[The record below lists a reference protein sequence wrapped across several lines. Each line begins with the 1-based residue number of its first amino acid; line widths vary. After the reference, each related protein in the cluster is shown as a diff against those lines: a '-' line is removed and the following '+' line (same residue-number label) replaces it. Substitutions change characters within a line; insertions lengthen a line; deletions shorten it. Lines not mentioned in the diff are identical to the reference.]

1 MFFLLGMLSLLF
13 SKFCHGA
20 RNPYK
25 VVHDRVGF
33 SVKNFLDQNG
43 PKTGFF
49 EFIEKF
55 GDWFLL
61 NFLYYE
67 ILYYLLFSCTNT
79 IFGKILFLGYRPKC
93 SQPIRLQDFLIR
105 YISRINQW
113 NSLIFCMLIQ
123 THCLWAQKL
132 TVSNDFRVSMV
143 KNGWVNLV
151 YETLKSPVSMGWGRG
166 WTSYQIFKK
175 VGFAW
180 YQFFEGGVLKIREK
194 PFFRVGGAGNFHMK
208 NKLKSETVSVK

>member
-25 VVHDRVGF
+25 FVHDRVRF
-33 SVKNFLDQNG
+33 SIKNFLDQIWD
-43 PKTGFF
+43 KYRVFWIYWKVWWLI
-49 EFIEKF
+49 FIEF
-55 GDWFLL
+55 SLL
-61 NFLYYE
+61 WNF
-67 ILYYLLFSCTNT
+67 
-79 IFGKILFLGYRPKC
+79 ILFAVFLHKYHIWKNYHVRPKC

-180 YQFFEGGVLKIREK
+180 HQFFEGRGGGGVLKNREK
-194 PFFRVGGAGNFHMK
+194 PFFRVGGLQFSHEK
-208 NKLKSETVSVK
+208 